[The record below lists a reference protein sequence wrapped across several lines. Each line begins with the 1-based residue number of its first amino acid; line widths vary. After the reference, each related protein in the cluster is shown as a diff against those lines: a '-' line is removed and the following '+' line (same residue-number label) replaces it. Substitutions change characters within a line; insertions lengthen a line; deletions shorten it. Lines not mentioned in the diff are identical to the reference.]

1 MAMAA
6 FTCKVA
12 RRALVVRVAA
22 APALWRSKAR
32 GFKHGP
38 ARLVRRQEEVE
49 LCICMNRYIK
59 GNRESGHLNV
69 YQRRRRDNQFPIL
82 RVVDLDCA
90 L

>member
-49 LCICMNRYIK
+49 LCICISDKLVLSTAEARLARLAMLAR
-59 GNRESGHLNV
+59 L
-69 YQRRRRDNQFPIL
+69 
-82 RVVDLDCA
+82 A
-90 L
+90 LPAGVEEV